1 MSTDYLESSTGGIFM
16 PSLLIYACSN
26 NTENYS
32 IYIIFMYR
40 VLEKPH
46 THFLRRFFFL
56 NTDNQSSPTVGKGG
70 GGGGGCF
77 FFTVNAV
84 LVARKLEGDQVLINN
99 VFFSLQKDLF
109 CLERELLNNGFT
121 LSYFHRSPSNGASIS
136 IKFLSQPFPE

>member
-1 MSTDYLESSTGGIFM
+1 M

-46 THFLRRFFFL
+46 THFLRFFFL

-77 FFTVNAV
+77 FLTVNAV

-99 VFFSLQKDLF
+99 VFFSLQKDLL

-121 LSYFHRSPSNGASIS
+121 LSYFHRSPSLEPPSPLNS
-136 IKFLSQPFPE
+136 

>member
-1 MSTDYLESSTGGIFM
+1 M

-56 NTDNQSSPTVGKGG
+56 NTDNQSSPILEKVEGEGEG
-70 GGGGGCF
+70 AF

-121 LSYFHRSPSNGASIS
+121 LTYFHRSPSNGASIS

>member
-1 MSTDYLESSTGGIFM
+1 M

-70 GGGGGCF
+70 GGGEGCF

-99 VFFSLQKDLF
+99 VFFFPLKGSLVF
-109 CLERELLNNGFT
+109 REGI
-121 LSYFHRSPSNGASIS
+121 A
-136 IKFLSQPFPE
+136 